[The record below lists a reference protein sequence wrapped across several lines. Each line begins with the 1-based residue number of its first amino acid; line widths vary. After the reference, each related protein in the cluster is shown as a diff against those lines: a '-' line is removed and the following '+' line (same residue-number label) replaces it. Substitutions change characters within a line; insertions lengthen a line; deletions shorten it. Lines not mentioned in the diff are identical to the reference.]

1 MRIGAPKGP
10 ANGNYKRQ
18 VIWEGKLYSL
28 TEMVQGRELNA
39 GTLRSR
45 LYRNA
50 QRKYINGQVCFVC
63 EEKYLRP
70 QGKQGKSRIIVD
82 NGLPF
87 QVGRYSVSVDGPKE
101 QLALNKHNQ
110 DWLSKPIRANYDQI

>member
-1 MRIGAPKGP
+1 MAGAPKGP
-10 ANGNYKRQ
+10 ANGNYKKQ
-18 VIWEGKLYSL
+18 VIWEGELHSL

-50 QRKYINGQVCFVC
+50 QRKYINGQACFVC

-82 NGLPF
+82 NSLPF

-101 QLALNKHNQ
+101 QLALNKYNQ